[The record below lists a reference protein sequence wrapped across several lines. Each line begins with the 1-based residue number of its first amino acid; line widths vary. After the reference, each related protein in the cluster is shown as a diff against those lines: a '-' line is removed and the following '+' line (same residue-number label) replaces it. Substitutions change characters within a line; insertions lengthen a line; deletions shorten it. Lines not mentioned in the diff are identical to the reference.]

1 MMTEAAN
8 RDCDGGDVSEDG
20 GVGDDVETMRS
31 DQISIFLLLF
41 LVDCI

>member
-20 GVGDDVETMRS
+20 GDGDDVETNA
-31 DQISIFLLLF
+31 
-41 LVDCI
+41 V